1 MTAFFIGLTVLYL
14 LFVVIAAGNWLLMR
28 RPPKDGEE
36 VPIAIAIPA
45 RNEAENLA
53 LLLPMLDP
61 AQHRVYV
68 FDDESDDG
76 TADVA
81 RAHGARVISPREPL
95 PQGWTGKNRACHELA
110 LAIAEDFDGDW
121 ILFLDA
127 DTRPSPEFVR
137 AMQRVAASTGRR
149 RSVVTGFPEMIPG
162 DDPAERIY
170 LFWVPWLLL
179 ATNPFGL
186 VARSGL
192 GHNGFTNGQVVLW
205 RSSTYLELRP
215 HEALRGAILEDVRIG
230 RMLAR
235 EKVAVAVMNLS
246 DVLAVKMYN
255 TCDEARAGM
264 TKNAYEIVGSAAGTK
279 VVGTLMMT
287 LGMLA
292 GPLSLLLM
300 PSAGLW
306 VFGPLL
312 LLPLSGLIVDQIVRR
327 GFTAWSL
334 LWVSL
339 YQGGY
344 TFIQSAEARRQGAV
358 TWKGRNYPS

>member
-1 MTAFFIGLTVLYL
+1 
-14 LFVVIAAGNWLLMR
+14 
-28 RPPKDGEE
+28 
-36 VPIAIAIPA
+36 
-45 RNEAENLA
+45 
-53 LLLPMLDP
+53 
-61 AQHRVYV
+61 
-68 FDDESDDG
+68 
-76 TADVA
+76 
-81 RAHGARVISPREPL
+81 
-95 PQGWTGKNRACHELA
+95 
-110 LAIAEDFDGDW
+110 
-121 ILFLDA
+121 
-127 DTRPSPEFVR
+127 
-137 AMQRVAASTGRR
+137 
-149 RSVVTGFPEMIPG
+149 MIPG